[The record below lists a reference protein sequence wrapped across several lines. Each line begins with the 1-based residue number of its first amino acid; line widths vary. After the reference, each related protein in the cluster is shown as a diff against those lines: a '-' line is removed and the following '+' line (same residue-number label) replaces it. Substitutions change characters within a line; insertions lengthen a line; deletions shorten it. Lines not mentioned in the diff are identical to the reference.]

1 MQQKKKMS
9 SNKKTNLSQRRFF
22 AILGVFLY
30 PLLVFHYA
38 VSTLFLLLRW
48 KSHNGRYWLLYFLSV
63 YPPLAFVIAEQEDM
77 PDWGAMLRLQNLNVF
92 CLIIWNPVGL
102 RGDTQ
107 EGRCRGSGCLPV
119 GARTKCQ
126 IARSARGMWK
136 VSTASQAIWGRGQ
149 VCSLVCT
156 CAVAVA
162 GVLTD
167 MCIRILQL
175 SKTHDSKAI
184 PLWLHPPLSVWSHT
198 DRGYMQRNYCFSGLI
213 WRPPI
218 HLPRGMFYQCCMWG
232 VAPMA
237 FTHIPLMPAGD
248 VASGVETSRGLG
260 TVNTEETLPAA
271 ARVSQWHA
279 SHL

>member
-1 MQQKKKMS
+1 MQQKKKCQVIR
-9 SNKKTNLSQRRFF
+9 KLILARDVFF
-22 AILGVFLY
+22 AIPGVFLY
-30 PLLVFHYA
+30 PLLVFHNA

-77 PDWGAMLRLQNLNVF
+77 PDLGAMLSLQNLNIF
-92 CLIIWNPVGL
+92 PLIIWNPVGL
-102 RGDTQ
+102 RGDTR

-126 IARSARGMWK
+126 ISRSARAMWK

-156 CAVAVA
+156 CTVPVA

-167 MCIRILQL
+167 MCIRTLQC
-175 SKTHDSKAI
+175 STAHNSKAI
-184 PLWLHPPLSVWSHT
+184 PLWLRPPLSVWSHRG
-198 DRGYMQRNYCFSGLI
+198 RGYMQRNYCFSGLI

-232 VAPMA
+232 VTPMA

-260 TVNTEETLPAA
+260 TVNRGETLPGA
-271 ARVSQWHA
+271 ARASLWHA
-279 SHL
+279 SYL